1 MLENL
6 WLTKT
11 VRLFSFLLMSNPIG
25 LQISIVPD
33 FVVGFH
39 LHMIKL
45 SLVFKFESADSKRLS
60 ISDSV
65 LISEAP
71 NWNGSCWKFLTWS
84 LILSLSGI
92 CAAKSI
98 SLWATQSFYR
108 SVGETLV
115 LFIVSFTISLL
126 CRQPE
131 EHLTIN
137 SDIVIGSKLSGQLHS
152 QTNWFWKQ

>member
-1 MLENL
+1 MVSKYCFSDKSCCLLENL

-39 LHMIKL
+39 MIKL

-71 NWNGSCWKFLTWS
+71 N
-84 LILSLSGI
+84 
-92 CAAKSI
+92 
-98 SLWATQSFYR
+98 
-108 SVGETLV
+108 
-115 LFIVSFTISLL
+115 
-126 CRQPE
+126 
-131 EHLTIN
+131 
-137 SDIVIGSKLSGQLHS
+137 
-152 QTNWFWKQ
+152 